1 MFEKNSKFPRFFIL
15 MLIPVAAVMLFGMFF
30 SMKFVAYSYFVALLI
45 ALVFLMMDRHYGEN
59 LTNYKL
65 AFFVFDFI
73 NLIAV
78 IVVIYYEFA
87 KHSLLLNIMLF
98 VLIFVL
104 VVLHVVDG
112 IALKNKH
119 ISKRYSLIVG
129 LINVATMICILTY
142 FYNVSDLFFV
152 IDALVFEIASVII
165 KLVLVFSN
173 KIQKQENGEEFDL
186 VSIIRSED
194 DEGDLD

>member
-15 MLIPVAAVMLFGMFF
+15 MLIPIAAVMLFGMFF

-45 ALVFLMMDRHYGEN
+45 AIVFLMIDRHYGEN

-65 AFFVFDFI
+65 AFFLFDFI

-87 KHSLLLNIMLF
+87 KHSLLLNILLF
-98 VLIFVL
+98 VLVSVL
-104 VVLHVVDG
+104 VILHVVDG
-112 IALKNKH
+112 LALKNKH
-119 ISKRYSLIVG
+119 ILKKYSLIIG

-142 FYNVSDLFFV
+142 FYDVSDLFFV
-152 IDALVFEIASVII
+152 IDALVFEIANVII

-173 KIQKQENGEEFDL
+173 KIQKQERGDEFDL

-194 DEGDLD
+194 NEGDLD

>member
-15 MLIPVAAVMLFGMFF
+15 MLIPIAAVMLFGMFF

-45 ALVFLMMDRHYGEN
+45 AIVFLMIDRHYGEN

-65 AFFVFDFI
+65 AFFLFDFI

-87 KHSLLLNIMLF
+87 KHSLLLNILLF
-98 VLIFVL
+98 VLVSVL
-104 VVLHVVDG
+104 VILHVVDG
-112 IALKNKH
+112 LALKNKH
-119 ISKRYSLIVG
+119 ILKKYSLIIG

-142 FYNVSDLFFV
+142 FYDVSDLFFV
-152 IDALVFEIASVII
+152 IDALVFEIANVII

-173 KIQKQENGEEFDL
+173 KIQKQEKGDEFDL

-194 DEGDLD
+194 NEGDLD